1 MITILIHRLH
11 DLIMRFN
18 SQKSSERLFWRQ
30 AIFNLEIT
38 NHPQTPINTRSE
50 GFFCFCEY
58 SLWVGCV
65 KFCPRK
71 ILENR
76 REVFWI
82 QWDEKGKPHHPSKDK
97 RRGFTLVFVSK
108 RFWTGVPAW
117 RTGNRFALTNFVLI
131 PNLLLTTPRE
141 VRNQFYE

>member
-1 MITILIHRLH
+1 MFPEMITKLIHRLH

-58 SLWVGCV
+58 SLWSREEEI
-65 KFCPRK
+65 CPRK
-71 ILENR
+71 MKKISGT
-76 REVFWI
+76 F
-82 QWDEKGKPHHPSKDK
+82 
-97 RRGFTLVFVSK
+97 F
-108 RFWTGVPAW
+108 
-117 RTGNRFALTNFVLI
+117 
-131 PNLLLTTPRE
+131 
-141 VRNQFYE
+141 